1 MFVILSMDRE
11 EVRKRVTDRHKGDEQ
26 AADLVQ
32 VGSTSLPLSEL
43 QLFLFSLSITFVNLL
58 VRMRKIQWM

>member
-26 AADLVQ
+26 AADMLLV
-32 VGSTSLPLSEL
+32 GRSS
-43 QLFLFSLSITFVNLL
+43 LFLLYLKLSF
-58 VRMRKIQWM
+58 